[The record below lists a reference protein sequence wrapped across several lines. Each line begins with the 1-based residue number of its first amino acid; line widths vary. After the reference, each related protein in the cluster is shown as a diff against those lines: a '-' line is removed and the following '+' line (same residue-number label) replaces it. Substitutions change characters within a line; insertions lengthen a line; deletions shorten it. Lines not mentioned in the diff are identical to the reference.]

1 MMDLMPNLRTTLLD
15 LLYELRDND
24 LPLIIGGG
32 YGIYLKREYI
42 REQGMRRLLRE
53 WPESRST
60 NDIDLFLRPELLI
73 NSEQLRPLAE
83 SLLRLGYIPIPGAE
97 KYQFVKPGPQGDVP
111 GSIKIDLLTGP
122 RARFENSKAIVDDRR
137 VRPRPLPVEREQT
150 NAALIELDS
159 AGVVMEPR
167 QQPPSCNTR
176 LSVVARNALK
186 PILGE
191 DQVCE
196 IEKQVEAGK
205 LTLEDLNALAEQGL
219 DISTGVVKL
228 IFGTANP
235 QEVALAFLHATSFDK
250 EIEKKEAN
258 NELRQLLQ
266 ISFEVE
272 LGAKESLEN
281 WRTKLGRHGCLPQ
294 WSKLC

>member
-1 MMDLMPNLRTTLLD
+1 ML
-15 LLYELRDND
+15 
-24 LPLIIGGG
+24 
-32 YGIYLKREYI
+32 GIVSEYLKQLVAKQLEDYGLVVLYDPEKTYGSVVHELSWPNTTVACYDGSFIKLRKEI
-42 REQGMRRLLRE
+42 DPLLKDSQPPRLVV
-53 WPESRST
+53 
-60 NDIDLFLRPELLI
+60 
-73 NSEQLRPLAE
+73 
-83 SLLRLGYIPIPGAE
+83 Y
-97 KYQFVKPGPQGDVP
+97 V
-111 GSIKIDLLTGP
+111 
-122 RARFENSKAIVDDRR
+122 
-137 VRPRPLPVEREQT
+137 PVEREQT